1 MPHDTTYL
9 GFDFGLKRIGVAVG
23 QELTRTATALLTLPA
38 ANGKPDWNRVAKLLG
53 DWHPRALVVGLPLNM
68 DGTETDITPR
78 ARRFGNQLRERFKI
92 PVHWMDERLSTHEA
106 ERLIAQSGSKHGNDS
121 DKLAAQL
128 ILQSWLEQ
136 ARSNEQDRAGD

>member
-1 MPHDTTYL
+1 MTASKTYL

-23 QELTRTATALLTLPA
+23 QSLTHTATALETLA
-38 ANGKPDWNRVAKLLG
+38 ANNGKPDWSAVERLLKE
-53 DWHPRALVVGLPLNM
+53 WQPQAFVVGLPLNM
-68 DGTETDITPR
+68 DGTETEITPR
-78 ARRFGNQLRERFKI
+78 TRRFGNQLHERFKL

-106 ERLIAQSGSKHGNDS
+106 ERLIAQSGSKRGTDS

-136 ARSNEQDRAGD
+136 TESHEDRAGD